1 MFKHLTLTIRMEPEA
16 KKPKTITLKVTIP
29 TQESII
35 DGLRQMFPMVEVEI
49 EGEPEK
55 EQEENS
61 SDPLP

>member
-1 MFKHLTLTIRMEPEA
+1 MEPEA

-35 DGLRQMFPMVEVEI
+35 DGLRQMFPMVTVEV

-55 EQEENS
+55 KQEENS